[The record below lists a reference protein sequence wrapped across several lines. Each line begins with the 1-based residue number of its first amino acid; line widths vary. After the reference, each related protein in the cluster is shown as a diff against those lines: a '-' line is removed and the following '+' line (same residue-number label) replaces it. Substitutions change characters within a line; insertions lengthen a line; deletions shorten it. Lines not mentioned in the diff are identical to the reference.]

1 MSRRWN
7 DRRRNAERRSPG
19 RGKFGVPLAALLA
32 FGLVL
37 AACGGGGGG
46 SGDTKTAV
54 DGKIDVN
61 AKDPY
66 NFDVKTINAK
76 AGQLTI
82 TLHEKGSQTH
92 TFTISDPKFEI
103 TVTPSN
109 PVATG
114 QVTLQAGK
122 TYSFKCSYDG
132 HAAAGMVGKIVVT

>member
-7 DRRRNAERRSPG
+7 DRRRNGARRSPG
-19 RGKFGVPLAALLA
+19 RRNALPLAALLA
-32 FGLVL
+32 FALVL
-37 AACGGGGGG
+37 AACGGGGG

-132 HAAAGMVGKIVVT
+132 HAAAGMVGTIVVT